1 VLDFLEGN
9 LDKIFIVNKIFLNFR
24 KNSKGTKI
32 TMTLY
37 KWKANLERERMEKD
51 KFFATDW
58 QSPISSKDK
67 LKFNGLVYY
76 PPDPNYRFELEL
88 LEHNNK
94 KILQI
99 QDTTGNVRNFIRWGE
114 FRFELSTKEY
124 TLQAYKSDTQEKQL
138 FVPFKDTTNTKE
150 TYGAGRYLDLNYE
163 RDRTVNRKW
172 VLDFNK
178 AYNPWCAYSENY
190 SCPFIDPENWL
201 KVSILAGEK
210 YSLKNMRRL
219 NND

>member
-1 VLDFLEGN
+1 MISN
-9 LDKIFIVNKIFLNFR
+9 QWI
-24 KNSKGTKI
+24 KI
-32 TMTLY
+32 TEQ
-37 KWKANLERERMEKD
+37 ERKEKD

-58 QSPISSKDK
+58 QSPIPSEERA
-67 LKFNGLVYY
+67 KFKGLAYY
-76 PPDPNYRFELEL
+76 LPDLNYRFELEL
-88 LEHNNK
+88 LEHKNK
-94 KILQI
+94 NILQI

-124 TLQAYKSDTQEKQL
+124 TLQAYKSDAQEKQL

-163 RDRTVNRKW
+163 RDRTVNGKW

-190 SCPFIDPENWL
+190 SCPFVAPENWL
-201 KVSILAGEK
+201 KVPILAGEK
-210 YSLKNMRRL
+210 YSLKKYGEVK
-219 NND
+219 